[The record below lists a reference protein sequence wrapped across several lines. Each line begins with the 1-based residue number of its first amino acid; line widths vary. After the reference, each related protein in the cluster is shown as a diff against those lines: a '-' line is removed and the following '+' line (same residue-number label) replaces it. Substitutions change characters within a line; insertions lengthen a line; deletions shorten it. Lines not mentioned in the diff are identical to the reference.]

1 MGSVKRLQVVGF
13 KNSGKTTL
21 TERLLHLAAERG
33 LRASAIKHHGHGGAP
48 EPPPGGTDASRFFA
62 AGAASSLVV
71 GGGVLL
77 LQGREPSGRSDVDR
91 EDGREEGELD
101 RLIRLTEAYA
111 EPDLVLIEG
120 FKQAAYDKIVLLRSE
135 EDLTELLRLPGIR
148 LIIVPDEELRSILK
162 NLQAQRAEVS
172 RFGALTLLHRED
184 ADGIANWFGRWLKG
198 EPDETL

>member
-21 TERLLHLAAERG
+21 TERLLHLAAECG

-48 EPPPGGTDASRFFA
+48 ESPPGDTDASRFFV

-77 LQGREPSGRSDVDR
+77 LQGREPGGRRDIDR
-91 EDGREEGELD
+91 EEHREEDELD

-120 FKQAAYDKIVLLRSE
+120 FKQAACDKIVLLRTE
-135 EDLTELLRLPGIR
+135 EDLPELLRLPGIR
-148 LIIVPDEELRSILK
+148 LVLVADEQLI
-162 NLQAQRAEVS
+162 A
-172 RFGALTLLHRED
+172 ALTKQQSEETEGLRTGRLPLLHRED
-184 ADGIANWFGRWLKG
+184 ANGIANWFGRWLKG
-198 EPDETL
+198 DSDETL